1 MDAIRIDMDESP
13 VALGGKT
20 MKRDA
25 GPRPTFQ
32 IRGHR
37 HVASDLPRHWIVL
50 PPQARERALQHPLL
64 RGLLPTH
71 IGFFPCA
78 RNHRADRPSG
88 VEQAVFTY
96 CVRGSGFWQ
105 VEGRRVDV
113 KPGDLIV
120 VPPRTAHAYAS
131 NPERPW
137 TVHWF
142 HAAGAHVNLIL
153 RELGLDPLRP
163 VIPIGQDGALVALFQ
178 DLEEALEQ
186 DYAFPQLLYA
196 SQILGHLV
204 GLMIR
209 LRRKRASESPNAGER
224 VLLSARQMKER
235 FDRPLDVAQW
245 ASFAN
250 LSISHY
256 ASLFRRLL
264 GSSPKAYFDRMR
276 LHRAA
281 GLLVTTHESVQT
293 IATRTGYKD
302 PLYFSR
308 TFRRV
313 HGVSPSD
320 YRRGNRPPESG
331 S

>member
-1 MDAIRIDMDESP
+1 MTRASRRNA
-13 VALGGKT
+13 VA
-20 MKRDA
+20 
-25 GPRPTFQ
+25 RPPFQ

-37 HVASDLPRHWIVL
+37 HIAADLPRHWIVL

-71 IGFFPCA
+71 VGFFPSA
-78 RNHRADRPSG
+78 RNHRADRPGG
-88 VEQAVFTY
+88 VEQAIFAY
-96 CVRGSGFWQ
+96 CVRGSGWWD
-105 VEGRRVDV
+105 VAGRRVDV
-113 KPGDLIV
+113 TPGDLIV
-120 VPPRTAHAYAS
+120 VPPGAAHAYAS

-142 HAAGAHVNLIL
+142 HAAGAHVDLIL
-153 RELGLDPLRP
+153 GQLGLDPLRP
-163 VIPIGQDGALVALFQ
+163 AIPLGQDGALVTLFQ
-178 DLEEALEQ
+178 DLEGALEQ

-196 SQILGHLV
+196 SQILAHLV
-204 GLMIR
+204 GRMIR
-209 LRRKRASESPNAGER
+209 LRRTRASESPSADER
-224 VLLSARQMKER
+224 VLWSREQMKGR
-235 FDRPLDVAQW
+235 LDAPLDVAQW
-245 ASFAN
+245 ASLAN

-256 ASLFRRLL
+256 ASLFRRLV
-264 GSSPKAYFDRMR
+264 GCSPKAYFDRMR

-281 GLLVTTHESVQT
+281 GLLVTTHDSVQT

-320 YRRGNRPPESG
+320 YRRGNRPPGSG
-331 S
+331 